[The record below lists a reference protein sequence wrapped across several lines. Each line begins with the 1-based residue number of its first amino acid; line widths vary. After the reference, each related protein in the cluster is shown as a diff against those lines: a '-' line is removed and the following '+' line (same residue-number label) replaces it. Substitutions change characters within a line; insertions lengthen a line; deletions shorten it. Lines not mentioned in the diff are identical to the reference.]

1 MVEISPK
8 ALRFARLAAEQ
19 EPSLAH
25 DPRFDVMR
33 SEERDHRPGRQ
44 RYVLL
49 SEDTADFCLQAV
61 SALLERE
68 DRLAALDW
76 DGNDVLFMEAI
87 VTSLREQLEP
97 SQAASF

>member
-19 EPSLAH
+19 EPSLTR

-33 SEERDHRPGRQ
+33 REERDYRTGTR
-44 RYVLL
+44 RYVLV

-76 DGNDVLFMEAI
+76 DGNDVLFMEAV
-87 VTSLREQLEP
+87 VTSLRKQLEP
-97 SQAASF
+97 SRAASL